1 MQSKNKHKPTTHE
14 REHIA
19 LIKQM
24 DCGVCGAAGPSDA
37 HELNQGQW
45 FTSIPLCKDCHQ
57 GSFNGIHGQKR
68 IWSVLKKDELSV
80 LNDTIET
87 LMHGGARC

>member
-1 MQSKNKHKPTTHE
+1 MQSKNKARPTAAE

-24 DCGVCGAAGPSDA
+24 DCGVCGAAGPCDA

-45 FTSIPLCKDCHQ
+45 FTSIPLCRGCHM
-57 GSFNGIHGQKR
+57 SSHNGIHGQRR
-68 IWSVLKKDELSV
+68 IWAVLKKDELSV
-80 LNDTIET
+80 LNETISK
-87 LMHGGARC
+87 LLYGRAA